1 MALATKK
8 IRFAVCVNMVRG
20 VNRPCCGGRG
30 SLELLK
36 LVEDGVRARN
46 LNVDIERIV
55 CLNKCF
61 DGPNMRI
68 VGGEIFSEVSES
80 DVGEILDRLE
90 GLVGKAPADA
100 ASIEDKDGK
109 IVFPGA

>member
-1 MALATKK
+1 MPDGPCDEENT
-8 IRFAVCVNMVRG
+8 VRG
-20 VNRPCCGGRG
+20 LCKHGARCQPA
-30 SLELLK
+30 LL
-36 LVEDGVRARN
+36 RARN

-90 GLVGKAPADA
+90 GLAGKAPADA
-100 ASIEDKDGK
+100 ASIEDKDDK